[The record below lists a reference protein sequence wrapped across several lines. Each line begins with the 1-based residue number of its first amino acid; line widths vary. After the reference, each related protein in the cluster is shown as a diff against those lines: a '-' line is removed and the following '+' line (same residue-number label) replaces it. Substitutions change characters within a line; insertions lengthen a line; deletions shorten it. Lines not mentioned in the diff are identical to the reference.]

1 MFLLNMYHK
10 VTNSSQ
16 LEFYRLISKIATM
29 FAYVQQENY
38 EDSINDALKSL
49 AEFVKAD
56 RVYIFQYDFENN
68 TCSNTFE
75 YCRRAIS
82 SEITNLQDVPLE
94 GIMDWVG
101 AHQTGEALYI
111 PDVGK
116 LLKTNRVREILE
128 PQGVKSLITI
138 PLYMQEE
145 LYGFL
150 GFDSVLYKRK
160 YTKFEQSLLQE
171 FSSLLIGVIKRIE
184 MERKLEKEKQKIEY
198 IIEAADLGVWE
209 WDCETNHVKYNQK
222 WADMVGYKL
231 DELNPNLDTWKNL
244 TNPQDLAISINK
256 VQSLIR
262 DESNKYVS
270 EFRMKHKDGHTV
282 WIKDSGKIIE
292 RKNGKPKVLLGAHID
307 ISEIKQQ
314 QQQLQIITKAMEY
327 SPAAVVITNEFAEIE
342 FVNTK
347 FTEMTGYSIEDVKGK
362 NPKVLKSGMHDLQFY
377 SNMWHVLTCGKSWR
391 GEFYNKRK
399 NGETYWES
407 ALIAPVQDSK
417 MKTTHYIAIKTD
429 ITEKKNQEL
438 MLQQQRMQL
447 EKDIK
452 SKVDEADSAQ
462 KAAIIALAKLT
473 EARDYGTGKHVE
485 RVQHLCKVLATE
497 LMRTDQYQ
505 HYIDSAY
512 LEDIFFASA
521 LHDIGKINIP
531 DCILLK
537 PSKLS
542 EDEFDIMKNHV
553 NIGAEILSEM
563 VRQAPSRK
571 IIMSARIAK
580 YHHERWDGTGYV
592 KKLKGENIPLEARI
606 MSLVDVY
613 DALRSSRPYKIE
625 YPHTKTM
632 EIIID
637 ESGKQFDPD
646 IVSAF
651 LRINTQFEVIFDS
664 FV

>member
-1 MFLLNMYHK
+1 MYHK

-56 RVYIFQYDFENN
+56 RAYIFQYDFENN

-82 SEITNLQDVPLE
+82 SEIINLQDVPLE
-94 GIMDWVG
+94 GITDWVG

-307 ISEIKQQ
+307 ISEIKYQ

-417 MKTTHYIAIKTD
+417 MKTTHYIAIKID
-429 ITEKKNQEL
+429 VTEKKNQEL

-542 EDEFDIMKNHV
+542 EDEFDTMKNHV

-625 YPHTKTM
+625 YSHTKTM

-637 ESGKQFDPD
+637 EPGKQFDPD

>member
-1 MFLLNMYHK
+1 
-10 VTNSSQ
+10 
-16 LEFYRLISKIATM
+16 M

-56 RVYIFQYDFENN
+56 RAYIFQYDFENN

-82 SEITNLQDVPLE
+82 SEIINLQDVPLE
-94 GIMDWVG
+94 GITDWVG

-307 ISEIKQQ
+307 ISEIKYQ

-417 MKTTHYIAIKTD
+417 MKTTHYIAIKID
-429 ITEKKNQEL
+429 VTEKKNQEL

-542 EDEFDIMKNHV
+542 EDEFDTMKNHV

>member
-1 MFLLNMYHK
+1 MYHK

-56 RVYIFQYDFENN
+56 RAYIFQYDFENN

-82 SEITNLQDVPLE
+82 SEIINLQDVPLE
-94 GIMDWVG
+94 GITDWVG

-282 WIKDSGKIIE
+282 GIKDSGKIIE

-307 ISEIKQQ
+307 ISEIKYQ

-417 MKTTHYIAIKTD
+417 MKTTHYIAIKID
-429 ITEKKNQEL
+429 VTEKKNQEL

-447 EKDIK
+447 EIDIK

-542 EDEFDIMKNHV
+542 EDEFDTMKNHV

>member
-1 MFLLNMYHK
+1 
-10 VTNSSQ
+10 
-16 LEFYRLISKIATM
+16 M

>member
-1 MFLLNMYHK
+1 MYHK

-56 RVYIFQYDFENN
+56 RAYIFQYDFENN

-82 SEITNLQDVPLE
+82 SEIINLQDVPLE
-94 GIMDWVG
+94 GITDWVG

-307 ISEIKQQ
+307 ISEIKYQ

-417 MKTTHYIAIKTD
+417 MKTTHYIAIKID
-429 ITEKKNQEL
+429 VTEKKNQEL

-542 EDEFDIMKNHV
+542 EDEFDTMKNHV

>member
-1 MFLLNMYHK
+1 MYHK